1 MRHADYVGAWIDL
14 LTEQDRVIV
23 RAASAASKAA
33 DYLLD
38 FRDRQAVTAGQEHGD
53 GTRPGPTAGLVV
65 AASGLAAPLPTGAKS
80 QRQRRDEKLRD
91 GADEAGRDAPGRP
104 VAENQGDPPMAKSQ
118 PKIALSVSRDIPF
131 NKLVLSQSNVR
142 RVKAGVA
149 IEELAEDIA
158 RRTLLQ
164 SLTVRPVLDECG
176 AETGMYEV
184 PAGGR
189 RYRALELLV
198 KQKRLART
206 APVPCIVRTGGIAE
220 EDSLAEN
227 VQRAPLHPLD
237 QFRAFLA
244 LREKGQSEEEIA
256 AAFFVSVAVVR
267 QRLRLA
273 AVSPR
278 LLEVYAEDGMSL
290 EQLMAFTVNPDHARQ
305 TQVWEALQHSPIKQP
320 YQIRRLL
327 TENAVRASDKR
338 AQLVGLTEYE
348 AAGGIV
354 LRDLFESDDGGW
366 LQDPALL
373 DRLVAEKLE
382 REAAAVRAESW
393 KWVEVAPDFPYGH
406 TYGLRRLSGKEVP
419 LTKKETRARDALK
432 AELDKLEKKYA
443 DAEEIPEEVDARL
456 GEIETALATFEQRPI
471 LYDAAEVTLAGAF
484 VSIDTSGTLRV
495 ERGYVRPEDEAPVS
509 PPDEEEE
516 HETGDDG
523 VPGAATN
530 GVTALRGSASRPA
543 DPAAEADEDEGA
555 DRPLS
560 DRLMTDLTA
569 HRTLALREAVAN
581 DPDTAF
587 LAMLHALCLKL
598 FYRFGLDSC
607 LEIEAKSVLFGT
619 QIEGLGDMPYA
630 TAIDARHGTWAA
642 QLPRDTTDLWDALS
656 GLDGDS
662 RQALFAHCVGLI
674 VNATCQP
681 YDRRPKAIAHADR
694 VAEAVRLDMA
704 DAGWRPT
711 MAGYLGRV
719 TKARILEAVREAK
732 GDQTAQ
738 LIEDLKKAD
747 MAREAERLLDGS
759 GWLPEPLRLQ
769 RVEGGGR
776 PAAEADT
783 GSLPAFLADDSDDA
797 PRVVAAE

>member
-1 MRHADYVGAWIDL
+1 
-14 LTEQDRVIV
+14 
-23 RAASAASKAA
+23 
-33 DYLLD
+33 
-38 FRDRQAVTAGQEHGD
+38 
-53 GTRPGPTAGLVV
+53 
-65 AASGLAAPLPTGAKS
+65 
-80 QRQRRDEKLRD
+80 
-91 GADEAGRDAPGRP
+91 
-104 VAENQGDPPMAKSQ
+104 MAKSQ
-118 PKIALSVSRDIPF
+118 PKISLSQSRDIPF

-164 SLTVRPVLDECG
+164 SLTVRPVQDESG
-176 AETGMYEV
+176 AETGVYEV

-206 APVPCIVRTGGIAE
+206 APVPCIIRTGGIAE

-244 LREKGQSEEEIA
+244 LREKGQSEEDIA

-273 AVSPR
+273 SVSPK

-290 EQLMAFTVNPDHARQ
+290 DQLMAFTVNPDHARQ
-305 TQVWEALQHSPIKQP
+305 EQVWEALQRVPVRQT
-320 YQIRRLL
+320 YQIRRML
-327 TENAVRASDKR
+327 TEDTVRASDRR
-338 AQLVGLTEYE
+338 ARFIGIPDYE

-382 REAAAVRAESW
+382 REAEAVRAEGW

-432 AELDKLEKKYA
+432 AELDKLEKEYA
-443 DAEEIPEEVDARL
+443 DAEEIPEEEDARL
-456 GEIETALATFEQRPI
+456 GEIETALGEFEQRPVV
-471 LYDAAEVTLAGAF
+471 YDPSEIARAGVF
-484 VSIDTSGTLRV
+484 ISIGTDGTLHV
-495 ERGYVRPEDEAPVS
+495 ERGYVRPEDEEPVAAGES
-509 PPDEEEE
+509 EEEE
-516 HETGDDG
+516 EDARENST
-523 VPGAATN
+523 AARAN
-530 GVTALRGSASRPA
+530 GVSTTSRAPSASPGHPPA
-543 DPAAEADEDEGA
+543 ESDEEDEGF
-555 DRPLS
+555 RPLS
-560 DRLMTDLTA
+560 DRLMTELTS

-587 LAMLHALCLKL
+587 LAMLHALCLRL

-607 LEIEAKSVLFGT
+607 LEVEAKSVLFGS

-630 TAIDARHGTWAA
+630 TAIDARHGAWSA
-642 QLPRDTTDLWDALS
+642 QLPKDTADLWDVLS
-656 GLDGDS
+656 GLDSDS
-662 RQALFAHCVGLI
+662 RQALFAHCVGLT

-681 YDRRPKAIAHADR
+681 YDRRPKAIAHAGR
-694 VAEAVRLDMA
+694 LAEAVQLDMA
-704 DAGWRPT
+704 AAGWSPT
-711 MAGYLGRV
+711 VAGYLGRV
-719 TKARILEAVREAK
+719 TKAQILEAVREAK
-732 GDQTAQ
+732 GEQAAQ

-747 MAREAERLLDGS
+747 MAREAERLLEGS
-759 GWLPEPLRLQ
+759 GWLPEPLRL
-769 RVEGGGR
+769 RGVEGTGHGAR
-776 PAAEADT
+776 SDT

-797 PRVVAAE
+797 PRAVAAE

>member
-1 MRHADYVGAWIDL
+1 
-14 LTEQDRVIV
+14 
-23 RAASAASKAA
+23 
-33 DYLLD
+33 
-38 FRDRQAVTAGQEHGD
+38 
-53 GTRPGPTAGLVV
+53 
-65 AASGLAAPLPTGAKS
+65 
-80 QRQRRDEKLRD
+80 
-91 GADEAGRDAPGRP
+91 
-104 VAENQGDPPMAKSQ
+104 MAKSP
-118 PKIALSVSRDIPF
+118 PKITLSVSRDIPF
-131 NKLVLSQSNVR
+131 DKLVLSQSNVR
-142 RVKAGVA
+142 RIKAGVS

-164 SLTVRPVLDECG
+164 SLTVRPVLDESG

-244 LREKGQSEEEIA
+244 LREKGQSEEDIA

-273 AVSPR
+273 SVSPK

-290 EQLMAFTVNPDHARQ
+290 DQLMAFTVNPDHARQ
-305 TQVWEALQHSPIKQP
+305 EQVWEALQRVPARQT
-320 YQIRRLL
+320 YQIRRML
-327 TENAVRASDKR
+327 TEDTVRASDRR
-338 AQLVGLTEYE
+338 ARFVGIADYE

-382 REAAAVRAESW
+382 SEAGAVRAEGW

-419 LTKKETRARDALK
+419 LTKKETKAHDALK

-456 GEIETALATFEQRPI
+456 GEIETALGEFEDRPI
-471 LYDAAEVTLAGAF
+471 VFDPSEIARAGVF
-484 VSIDTSGTLRV
+484 VSIGTDGTLHV
-495 ERGYVRPEDEAPVS
+495 ERGYVRPEDEEPVAAIENDDAEEDSGENSTGTAARPNGAPNGASSTSHAPSAS
-509 PPDEEEE
+509 PGHTTTESDEE
-516 HETGDDG
+516 
-523 VPGAATN
+523 N
-530 GVTALRGSASRPA
+530 
-543 DPAAEADEDEGA
+543 EGF
-555 DRPLS
+555 RPLS
-560 DRLMTDLTA
+560 DRLMSELTA

-581 DPDTAF
+581 DPDTAT
-587 LAMLHALCLKL
+587 LAILHALCLKL
-598 FYRFGLDSC
+598 FYRLGLDSC
-607 LEIEAKSVLFGT
+607 LEVDAKSVLFGS
-619 QIEGLGDMPYA
+619 QVEGLGSMAYA
-630 TAIDARHGTWAA
+630 AAIDARHGAWSA
-642 QLPRDTTDLWDALS
+642 QLPKDTADLWDVLS
-656 GLDGDS
+656 SLDGDS
-662 RQALFAHCVGLI
+662 RQALFAHCVGLTI
-674 VNATCQP
+674 NATCQP

-694 VAEAVRLDMA
+694 LAAAVQLDMA
-704 DAGWRPT
+704 EAGWRPT
-711 MAGYLGRV
+711 AATYLGRV

-732 GDQTAQ
+732 GEQAAQ

-747 MAREAERLLDGS
+747 MAREAERLLDGT
-759 GWLPEPLRLQ
+759 GWLPEPLRL
-769 RVEGGGR
+769 RVADASES
-776 PAAEADT
+776 PEAGDPDA
-783 GSLPAFLADDSDDA
+783 LPAFLAGDPDGE
-797 PRVVAAE
+797 PRAVAAE

>member
-1 MRHADYVGAWIDL
+1 
-14 LTEQDRVIV
+14 
-23 RAASAASKAA
+23 
-33 DYLLD
+33 
-38 FRDRQAVTAGQEHGD
+38 
-53 GTRPGPTAGLVV
+53 
-65 AASGLAAPLPTGAKS
+65 
-80 QRQRRDEKLRD
+80 
-91 GADEAGRDAPGRP
+91 
-104 VAENQGDPPMAKSQ
+104 MAKSQ

-131 NKLVLSQSNVR
+131 DKLVLSQSNVR
-142 RVKAGVA
+142 RVRAGVA

-164 SLTVRPVLDECG
+164 SLTVRPVLDEGG

-244 LREKGQSEEEIA
+244 LREKGQSEEDIA

-273 AVSPR
+273 SVSPK

-290 EQLMAFTVNPDHARQ
+290 DQLMAFTVNPDHARQ
-305 TQVWEALQHSPIKQP
+305 EQVWEALQRVPARQT
-320 YQIRRLL
+320 YQIRRML
-327 TENAVRASDKR
+327 TEDTVRASDRR
-338 AQLVGLTEYE
+338 ARFVGIADYE

-373 DRLVAEKLE
+373 DRLVAAKLE
-382 REAAAVRAESW
+382 REAETVRAEGW

-419 LTKKETRARDALK
+419 LTKKETKARDALK

-456 GEIETALATFEQRPI
+456 GEIETALGEFEQRPVV
-471 LYDAAEVTLAGAF
+471 YDRVGDRACRRLRQHRQRRHLARRARLCAPRGRGAGGDRRKRG
-484 VSIDTSGTLRV
+484 SRGGRGRESSTTARPNGASATSRATS
-495 ERGYVRPEDEAPVS
+495 S
-509 PPDEEEE
+509 PPGHPPTESDE
-516 HETGDDG
+516 
-523 VPGAATN
+523 
-530 GVTALRGSASRPA
+530 
-543 DPAAEADEDEGA
+543 EDEGF
-555 DRPLS
+555 RPLS
-560 DRLMTDLTA
+560 DRLMTELTA

-581 DPDTAF
+581 DPDTAY
-587 LAMLHALCLKL
+587 LAILHALCLKL
-598 FYRFGLDSC
+598 FYRLGLDSC
-607 LEIEAKSVLFGT
+607 LEVDAKSVLFGS
-619 QIEGLGDMPYA
+619 QVEGLGGMAYA
-630 TAIDARHGTWAA
+630 TAIDARHGAWSA
-642 QLPRDTTDLWDALS
+642 QLPKDTADLWDVLS
-656 GLDGDS
+656 GLDSDS
-662 RQALFAHCVGLI
+662 RQALFAHCVGLTI
-674 VNATCQP
+674 NATCQP

-694 VAEAVRLDMA
+694 VAEAVQLDMA
-704 DAGWRPT
+704 EAGWRPT
-711 MAGYLGRV
+711 VATYLGRV

-732 GDQTAQ
+732 GEQAAQ

-747 MAREAERLLDGS
+747 MAREAERLLDGT
-759 GWLPEPLRLQ
+759 GWLPEPLRL
-769 RVEGGGR
+769 RGVDGAVIAG
-776 PAAEADT
+776 AADT
-783 GSLPAFLADDSDDA
+783 QALPAFLADDSDDGSRA
-797 PRVVAAE
+797 IAAE